1 MHKGETEVMI
11 WRQKEGMRRTAALP
25 PEQEEL
31 CEQASSLPER
41 DEGAGSPEN
50 GGLAQGGRCS
60 KG

>member
-1 MHKGETEVMI
+1 
-11 WRQKEGMRRTAALP
+11 MRRTAALP